1 MSDQILT
8 KEEENCL
15 LEDARFGD
23 LEELTQV
30 FDEISKSYILS
41 IKDEQNNT
49 MIHMSAANNHLE
61 VLKYLLGKLSSEEG
75 VELVNRGN
83 AEGNTALHW
92 ASVNGNFEIV
102 KYLCEEFKADPFK
115 KNAFQHDAIFEAEQN
130 GKDEIET
137 WFLNK
142 FDIEPVNEDDE
153 INIKISNNDVEVNTG
168 KEIDEFQKTEFV
180 DSELTQSAGD
190 LSIKDE

>member
-61 VLKYLLGKLSSEEG
+61 VLKYLLGKLSPEEG